1 MKRRKMILYILM
13 LLPLVVTAAA
23 LPFLP
28 DEIPAHYG
36 ADNQV
41 TRWGSKYETL
51 VFPAITII
59 FGLVMLGIGKYAA
72 KQEREGDNNE
82 KLSLLAGIMGL
93 VIFNAMTL
101 YFLAVAS
108 GIFLTISGISSVLSR
123 SI

>member
-59 FGLVMLGIGKYAA
+59 FGLVMLGIGNMPQSRK
-72 KQEREGDNNE
+72 E
-82 KLSLLAGIMGL
+82 KETIMK
-93 VIFNAMTL
+93 
-101 YFLAVAS
+101 
-108 GIFLTISGISSVLSR
+108 SSVCWPV
-123 SI
+123 